1 MAGKWKGFKVPSTM
15 SQIVRI
21 ADIFTWKLWFC
32 VELENVD
39 FNSFLER
46 LIGEGKNISVIEER
60 QTTNGEK
67 VRQSRLRTFL
77 LFLVNNHTDMKF
89 PKSIEAKKKQKQKRD
104 FYERDQRNNDMLR
117 FKFSQRSSSEISW
130 GKKAERSYRPN

>member
-1 MAGKWKGFKVPSTM
+1 M
-15 SQIVRI
+15 
-21 ADIFTWKLWFC
+21 
-32 VELENVD
+32 
-39 FNSFLER
+39 
-46 LIGEGKNISVIEER
+46 IGEGKNISVIEER

-89 PKSIEAKKKQKQKRD
+89 PKSIEVKKKPKQKMV
-104 FYERDQRNNDMLR
+104 FHERDQRNNDMLR
-117 FKFSQRSSSEISW
+117 FKFSQKSSSEISL

>member
-1 MAGKWKGFKVPSTM
+1 M
-15 SQIVRI
+15 
-21 ADIFTWKLWFC
+21 FTSI
-32 VELENVD
+32 D
-39 FNSFLER
+39 FFLER

-67 VRQSRLRTFL
+67 VRRSRLRTFL

-89 PKSIEAKKKQKQKRD
+89 PKSIEVKEKQKQKRD
-104 FYERDQRNNDMLR
+104 FHERNNDMLR
-117 FKFSQRSSSEISW
+117 FKFSQRSSSKISW